1 MRIGKEK
8 SFRRQSG
15 VVPFAR
21 SRLAGRASLGVILA
35 IMCYVAPASLAQE
48 SETRG
53 ALPSAAPPERVTIE
67 LQSRSAPVATAPEA
81 LRFTVRVTPESLA
94 ALFDTDLLPISLRL
108 DSERSAAVAAL
119 SRVSMEA
126 VLDELGDLL
135 QTQYGKRFNPERDLI
150 VVPVAADRRI
160 LVQAPDIFPEGY
172 EGPKHQTVGFLLHDV
187 TEAEYVKLGIR
198 IIQIA
203 RQLIDTGRPEF
214 DRTSQAFI
222 QGLAHREVAQIRDAR
237 RAGNKA
243 DEEAAAIRDR
253 VGKGL
258 GLDGAALQGSGRDGE
273 WLKESR
279 RFSYIIREGEFIQRL
294 RPLVERINRDMEI
307 AGYRPPSALDK
318 PGIHY
323 DPEIGDVEIV
333 LPKSLM
339 RSFLAEADQLERR
352 MAEDAII
359 SIEAVRLTDRDITSG
374 ALASRFRGQF
384 QGTHD
389 YDPGYGDRRVLNE
402 AGLNSLLAV
411 ANQQLQVRT
420 LNGIATGMFPAGT
433 APVSIAAPTLPPP
446 RPGGVTTIGTEFSA
460 GADDLFFD
468 GREQVA
474 GFSYIGPDGI
484 RHSLTSEVVDSLR
497 EFWDRIERNLIVH
510 KIKKTDVLTE
520 YTVPVGPNT
529 NTYKG
534 IAALISQEN
543 QQQVV
548 ATGTGAISKIEA
560 TAGTWLI
567 IEDFNISPIPGSST
581 TLTEEERT
589 DLVSRVQLTM
599 FLRDA
604 NMPGDLKQRML
615 ASRSN
620 EELRAI
626 LNDVFRQY
634 RNRHVRPGRD
644 ARTYD
649 EVFQDRYSEAIED
662 AAIRKKEA
670 NSSISLT
677 FYSSQGN
684 IIQQAGAT
692 QLGDANDLTSF
703 TTELGPNQV
712 TPISSFFTK
721 SGSGATGTS
730 PLTGADRGERV
741 DEEKTMTHLLIRARF
756 PTSDRERKDR
766 DEGRHLG
773 YFQLP
778 VQRDPASTVD
788 VPFLSS
794 SEHPS
799 ERLAKL
805 RVGLSFENLDP
816 NRVRRPL
823 SAFNPNRF
831 PGDVPED
838 IFKIASTR
846 YGMMQRIIAD
856 SPGASP
862 TLATEYRERFIVEV
876 RSLLEYDRD
885 FFDSPNFA
893 LRNMSQWNRPDRI
906 VMALNNSPNRFALK
920 RLVQILDELGGKLVT
935 DAYVADFLA
944 VSPRT
949 RWPEPRRVRSISD
962 DDLRSLRR
970 DVAAHYLRL
979 AEACGDAFLEAISR
993 MLGLGTYQSRD
1004 QVILESGPFRGYQDL
1019 VVFDNS
1025 GTRHGSEQEYQAA
1038 RETFLFLRSGG
1049 REGRGLFEKSFVGLD
1064 DMDEDQRKLIYLG
1077 PDILADMM
1085 PDGGKHDD

>member
-1 MRIGKEK
+1 MRIGKVKLSARLREFP
-8 SFRRQSG
+8 SRRFIRNKR
-15 VVPFAR
+15 VVSLCIAAAFWGPT
-21 SRLAGRASLGVILA
+21 LRAVAEDPATPGA
-35 IMCYVAPASLAQE
+35 NPQTKAPA
-48 SETRG
+48 
-53 ALPSAAPPERVTIE
+53 ERLTIE
-67 LQSRSAPVATAPEA
+67 LQPREQAAAAPQPM
-81 LRFTVRVTPESLA
+81 RFTVRITPDSLA
-94 ALFDTDLLPISLRL
+94 ALYETDLLPMSLRIE
-108 DSERSAAVAAL
+108 SEQAAAL
-119 SRVSMEA
+119 AALRRVSMDA

-135 QTQYGKRFNPERDLI
+135 RREYPKRFDADRDLI
-150 VVPVAADRRI
+150 IVPVPADRRI

-187 TEAEYVKLGIR
+187 SEAEHVKLGIR

-222 QGLAHREVAQIRDAR
+222 QALAHREVAQIRDAR
-237 RAGNKA
+237 RVGTRA
-243 DEEAAAIRDR
+243 DEEAAAIRER
-253 VGKGL
+253 VGKAL
-258 GLDGAALQGSGRDGE
+258 MLEGAAVEGSGRNGD

-294 RPLVERINRDMEI
+294 KPLVEKINREMDI

-333 LPKSLM
+333 LPKAMM

-374 ALASRFRGQF
+374 ALASRFRGQW
-384 QGTHD
+384 QGVHD
-389 YDPGYGDRRVLNE
+389 YDPGVSQKTIFRE
-402 AGLNSLLAV
+402 IGLNSLLAV

-420 LNGIATGMFPAGT
+420 LQGIANGALPAGT
-433 APVSIAAPTLPPP
+433 TPVAIAPPTLPALPTATS
-446 RPGGVTTIGTEFSA
+446 TTIGTEFSA

-474 GFSYIGPDGI
+474 GFSYIGPDGV
-484 RHSLTSEVVDSLR
+484 RHMLTSEVVDSLR
-497 EFWDRIERNLIVH
+497 QFWDRIERNLIVH

-567 IEDFNISPIPGSST
+567 IEGFNISPIPGSST

-604 NMPGDLKQRML
+604 NMPAELKQRML
-615 ASRSN
+615 SSRTN

-626 LNDVFRQY
+626 LTDVFRQY
-634 RNRHVRPGRD
+634 RGRTVRPGRD

-649 EVFQDRYSEAIED
+649 DVFQNRYEEAIED

-684 IIQQAGAT
+684 IIQQAGST

-730 PLTGADRGERV
+730 PLTGADRGERL

-805 RVGLSFENLDP
+805 RVGLEFEILDP

-823 SAFNPNRF
+823 SPFNPNRF
-831 PGDVPED
+831 PGDVPPE
-838 IFKIASTR
+838 IFELAATR
-846 YGMMQRIIAD
+846 YGMVQRIIAD

-876 RSLLEYDRD
+876 RSLLEFDRD

-906 VMALNNSPNRFALK
+906 VLALNNSPNRFALQ
-920 RLVQILDELGGKLVT
+920 RLVQILDELGTKLVP
-935 DAYVADFLA
+935 DRYVVDFLA
-944 VSPRT
+944 VSPKT
-949 RWPEPRRVRSISD
+949 RWPEPRRVYPMGEE
-962 DDLRSLRR
+962 DLRTLRR

-979 AEACGDAFLEAISR
+979 VEAFGDAFLEAISR
-993 MLGLGTYQSRD
+993 MMGLGTYQSRD
-1004 QVILESGPFRGYQDL
+1004 EDVLKAGPFRGYQDL

-1025 GTRHGSEQEYQAA
+1025 GTRNGAA
-1038 RETFLFLRSGG
+1038 ERYREAHDRFLFLRSGG
-1049 REGRGLFEKSFVGLD
+1049 RDGKGLFAKSFISVD
-1064 DMDEDQRKLIYLG
+1064 DMEPANRKLVYLG
-1077 PDILADMM
+1077 PDIIADTH
-1085 PDGGKHDD
+1085 PKHAGYDK

>member
-1 MRIGKEK
+1 MRIGKVTP
-8 SFRRQSG
+8 STRLR
-15 VVPFAR
+15 
-21 SRLAGRASLGVILA
+21 RLAPRRRSATLA
-35 IMCYVAPASLAQE
+35 AVTVVAVAFA
-48 SETRG
+48 
-53 ALPSAAPPERVTIE
+53 ALPRAFGDEAAQKPSPNQGAVPSDRVTIE
-67 LQSRSAPVATAPEA
+67 LQPHAKPAPAPEPM
-81 LRFTVRVTPESLA
+81 RFTVRITPESLA
-94 ALFDTDLLPISLRL
+94 ALYETDLLPTSLRL
-108 DSERSAAVAAL
+108 AGEKSAALAAL
-119 SRVSMEA
+119 SRVSMDA
-126 VLDELGDLL
+126 VLDELDDVLEK
-135 QTQYGKRFNPERDLI
+135 QYGKQFDPERDLI
-150 VVPVAADRRI
+150 VVPVPADRRI

-187 TEAEYVKLGIR
+187 TEAEHVKLAIR
-198 IIQIA
+198 IIQVA

-222 QGLAHREVAQIRDAR
+222 QALAHREVVQIRDAR
-237 RAGNKA
+237 RAGNRA
-243 DEEAAAIRDR
+243 DDEAAAIRAR
-253 VGKGL
+253 VAKAL
-258 GLDGAALQGSGRDGE
+258 KLEGAAAEGSGRTGD

-279 RFSYIIREGEFIQRL
+279 RFSYIIRDGEFIKRL
-294 RPLVERINRDMEI
+294 RPLVDKINRELEI

-318 PGIHY
+318 PGINY
-323 DPEIGDVEIV
+323 DPEIGDVEVV
-333 LPKSLM
+333 LPKSMM

-374 ALASRFRGQF
+374 ALASRFRGQW
-384 QGTHD
+384 QGVHD
-389 YDPGYGDRRVLNE
+389 ANPGFTQKRLLHEV
-402 AGLNSLLAV
+402 GLNSLLAV

-420 LNGIATGMFPAGT
+420 LQGIANGMLPAGT
-433 APVSIAAPTLPPP
+433 TPVSIAAPTLPPIP
-446 RPGGVTTIGTEFSA
+446 AATSTTIGTEFSA

-468 GREQVA
+468 GREQTA
-474 GFSYIGPDGI
+474 GFSYIGPDGV
-484 RHSLTSEVVDSLR
+484 RHMLTSEVVDSLR
-497 EFWDRIERNLIVH
+497 QFWDRIERNLIVH
-510 KIKKTDVLTE
+510 KIKKTDILTE
-520 YTVPVGPNT
+520 YSVPVGPNT

-589 DLVSRVQLTM
+589 DLISRVQLTM

-604 NMPGDLKQRML
+604 NMPSELKQRML
-615 ASRSN
+615 ASRTN
-620 EELRAI
+620 DELRTI
-626 LNDVFRQY
+626 LNDVFKQY
-634 RNRHVRPGRD
+634 HGRSVRPGRD

-649 EVFQDRYSEAIED
+649 EVFRDRYEEAIED

-684 IIQQAGAT
+684 IIQQAGST

-703 TTELGPNQV
+703 TTELAPNQV

-730 PLTGADRGERV
+730 PLTGADRGERL

-756 PTSDRERKDR
+756 PTSDREKKDR

-778 VQRDPASTVD
+778 VRRDPASTVD

-805 RVGLSFENLDP
+805 RFGLEFEILDP
-816 NRVRRPL
+816 KRVRRPL

-831 PGDVPED
+831 PGDVPPE
-838 IFKIASTR
+838 IFKLASTR
-846 YGMMQRIIAD
+846 YGMIQRIIAD
-856 SPGASP
+856 SPGASA
-862 TLATEYRERFIVEV
+862 TLATDYRERFIVEV
-876 RSLLEYDRD
+876 RSLLEFDGD
-885 FFDSPNFA
+885 FFDAPNFA
-893 LRNMSQWNRPDRI
+893 LRNMSQWNEPERI
-906 VMALNNSPNRFALK
+906 VTALNNSPDRFALH
-920 RLVQILDELGGKLVT
+920 RLIEILDELGAKLVP

-944 VSPRT
+944 VAPKT
-949 RWPEPRRVRSISD
+949 RWPEARRIYPIGKE
-962 DDLRSLRR
+962 DLRSLRR

-979 AEACGDAFLEAISR
+979 IEAYGDAFLEAISR
-993 MLGLGTYQSRD
+993 MLGLGTYQSREED
-1004 QVILESGPFRGYQDL
+1004 LLAEGPFRGYQDL

-1025 GTRHGSEQEYQAA
+1025 GAQNGAVEQYKLAHDA
-1038 RETFLFLRSGG
+1038 FLFLRAGG
-1049 REGRGLFEKSFVGLD
+1049 REGKGLFDKSFVSLD
-1064 DMDEDQRKLIYLG
+1064 DMDDAQRKLVYLG
-1077 PDILADMM
+1077 PDIIAVTH
-1085 PDGGKHDD
+1085 PKRAGYDD

>member
-1 MRIGKEK
+1 MLARAKGRTAIARACAAWVVLLSLVTSAEEPAPGK
-8 SFRRQSG
+8 
-15 VVPFAR
+15 
-21 SRLAGRASLGVILA
+21 
-35 IMCYVAPASLAQE
+35 
-48 SETRG
+48 
-53 ALPSAAPPERVTIE
+53 APPQAGQGERLTIE
-67 LQSRSAPVATAPEA
+67 LQPRQTAPAPEPV
-81 LRFTVRVTPESLA
+81 RFTVRVTPESLA
-94 ALFDTDLLPISLRL
+94 ALFETDLLPISLRL
-108 DSERSAAVAAL
+108 ESEKAAAIASL

-126 VLDELGDLL
+126 VLDELGPLL
-135 QTQYGKRFNPERDLI
+135 RDQYSHRFDPERDLI
-150 VVPVAADRRI
+150 VVPVPTDRRI
-160 LVQAPDIFPEGY
+160 LVQAPDIFPDGY

-187 TEAEYVKLGIR
+187 SEAEYVKLGIR
-198 IIQIA
+198 IIQTA

-222 QGLAHREVAQIRDAR
+222 QGLARREVAEIRDAR
-237 RAGNKA
+237 RAGAKA
-243 DEEAAAIRDR
+243 DEESAAIRQR
-253 VGKGL
+253 VGKAL
-258 GLDGAALQGSGRDGE
+258 KLEGADLEGSGRNGD

-294 RPLVERINRDMEI
+294 CPLVDRINREMDV
-307 AGYRPPSALDK
+307 AGFRPPSSLDK

-323 DPEIGDVEIV
+323 DKEIGDVEIV
-333 LPKSLM
+333 LPKTMM

-374 ALASRFRGQF
+374 ALASRFRGQW

-389 YDPGYGDRRVLNE
+389 YDAGVNQGTVLRE
-402 AGLNSLLAV
+402 VGLNSLLAV

-420 LNGIATGMFPAGT
+420 LQGIASGALPAGT
-433 APVSIAAPTLPPP
+433 TPVAISAPTLPPL
-446 RPGGVTTIGTEFSA
+446 PGATYTTIGTEFSA

-484 RHSLTSEVVDSLR
+484 KHTLTSEVVDSLR

-529 NTYKG
+529 NTYRG

-567 IEDFNISPIPGSST
+567 IEGFNITPIPGSST
-581 TLTEEERT
+581 TLTEEERS
-589 DLVSRVQLTM
+589 DLISRVQLTM

-604 NMPGDLKQRML
+604 NMPSDLKQRML

-620 EELRAI
+620 DELRAI
-626 LNDVFRQY
+626 LTDVFRQY
-634 RNRHVRPGRD
+634 RTRTIRQGRD

-649 EVFQDRYSEAIED
+649 QVFQDRYDEALED

-756 PTSDRERKDR
+756 PTADRERRDR

-778 VQRDPASTVD
+778 VQRDPSSTVD

-805 RVGLSFENLDP
+805 RVGLGFEILDP
-816 NRVRRPL
+816 SRVRRPL
-823 SAFNPNRF
+823 SPFNPNRF

-838 IFKIASTR
+838 VFRLAATR

-862 TLATEYRERFIVEV
+862 TMATDYRERFIVEV

-885 FFDSPNFA
+885 FFDSPNFS
-893 LRNMSQWNRPDRI
+893 LRNMSQWNRPERI
-906 VMALNNSPNRFALK
+906 MLTLDNSPNRFALK
-920 RLVQILDELGGKLVT
+920 RLVQMLDELGQRLVT
-935 DAYVADFLA
+935 DAYALDYLA
-944 VSPRT
+944 VSPKT
-949 RWPEPRRVRSISD
+949 RWPERRRVYPIGEH
-962 DDLRSLRR
+962 DLRMLRR
-970 DVAAHYLRL
+970 DVAAHYLRMG
-979 AEACGDAFLEAISR
+979 EAFGDAFLEAISR

-1004 QVILESGPFRGYQDL
+1004 IDVLESGPFRGYQDL

-1025 GTRHGSEQEYQAA
+1025 GTRNGLTERYEAA
-1038 RETFLFLRSGG
+1038 HDEFLFLRAGG
-1049 REGRGLFEKSFVGLD
+1049 REGQGIFEKSRVSLD
-1064 DMDEDQRKLIYLG
+1064 DMEDANRRLVYLG
-1077 PDILADMM
+1077 PDILTSMESLQPAD
-1085 PDGGKHDD
+1085 D

>member
-1 MRIGKEK
+1 MAPLRLVC
-8 SFRRQSG
+8 
-15 VVPFAR
+15 VVVSIASAGFAEDPP
-21 SRLAGRASLGVILA
+21 
-35 IMCYVAPASLAQE
+35 VATTATSNLNNQ
-48 SETRG
+48 T
-53 ALPSAAPPERVTIE
+53 ERVTIE
-67 LQSRSAPVATAPEA
+67 LQPRQNSAVAPAPV
-81 LRFTVRVTPESLA
+81 RFTVRVTPESLA
-94 ALFDTDLLPISLRL
+94 ALFDTDLLPISIRL
-108 DSERSAAVAAL
+108 ESEKASAIAAL
-119 SRVSMEA
+119 SRVSMES
-126 VLDELGDLL
+126 VLDEIGALL
-135 QTQYGKRFNPERDLI
+135 RDQYHGRFDPERDLI
-150 VVPVAADRRI
+150 VIPVPADRRI
-160 LVQAPDIFPEGY
+160 LVQAPDIFPDGY

-187 TEAEYVKLGIR
+187 SEAEYVKLGIR

-222 QGLAHREVAQIRDAR
+222 QGLARREVAQIRDAR

-243 DEEAAAIRDR
+243 DEEATATRER
-253 VGKGL
+253 VGKAL
-258 GLDGAALQGSGRDGE
+258 TLEGAELQGSGRNGD

-294 RPLVERINRDMEI
+294 RPLVERINREMEI
-307 AGYRPPSALDK
+307 AGYRPPSTLDK

-333 LPKSLM
+333 LPKSMM
-339 RSFLAEADQLERR
+339 RNFLAEADQLERR

-384 QGTHD
+384 QGVHNYNAGINQRTVS
-389 YDPGYGDRRVLNE
+389 RE
-402 AGLNSLLAV
+402 IGLNTLLAV
-411 ANQQLQVRT
+411 ANQQIQVGTLQ
-420 LNGIATGMFPAGT
+420 GIAMGSLPAGT
-433 APVSIAAPTLPPP
+433 VPVSIASPTLPPP
-446 RPGGVTTIGTEFSA
+446 SGPSYTTIGTEFSA

-474 GFSYIGPDGI
+474 GFSYLGPDGI
-484 RHSLTSEVVDSLR
+484 KHTLTSEVVDSLR

-529 NTYKG
+529 NTYRG

-604 NMPGDLKQRML
+604 NMPGDLKLRML
-615 ASRSN
+615 ASRTN
-620 EELRAI
+620 DELRAI
-626 LNDVFRQY
+626 LNDVFKQF
-634 RNRHVRPGRD
+634 RNRAIRQGRD

-649 EVFQDRYSEAIED
+649 QVFQDRYDEALED

-756 PTSDRERKDR
+756 PTADRERKDR

-778 VQRDPASTVD
+778 VQRDPSSTVD

-805 RVGLSFENLDP
+805 RVGLGFEILDSS
-816 NRVRRPL
+816 RIRRPL
-823 SAFNPNRF
+823 SPFNPNRF

-838 IFKIASTR
+838 VFRLASTR

-862 TLATEYRERFIVEV
+862 SMATEYRDRFIVEV

-893 LRNMSQWNRPDRI
+893 LRNMSQWNRPQRI
-906 VMALNNSPNRFALK
+906 VLALNNCPSRFALK
-920 RLVQILDELGGKLVT
+920 RLVEMLDELGDRLVT
-935 DAYVADFLA
+935 DAYAMDYLA
-944 VSPRT
+944 VSPKT
-949 RWPEPRRVRSISD
+949 RWPEARRVYPIGEE
-962 DDLRSLRR
+962 DLRRLRR

-979 AEACGDAFLEAISR
+979 GEAFGDAFLEAISR
-993 MLGLGTYQSRD
+993 MLGLGTYQSREKD
-1004 QVILESGPFRGYQDL
+1004 VLESGPFRGYQDL

-1025 GTRHGSEQEYQAA
+1025 GTRNGAIEQYKAA
-1038 RETFLFLRSGG
+1038 HEEFLFLRSGG
-1049 REGRGLFEKSFVGLD
+1049 REGRGLFEKSYVSLD
-1064 DMDEDQRKLIYLG
+1064 DLDDANRKLIYLG
-1077 PDILADMM
+1077 PDIITAMHPVHAGYDE
-1085 PDGGKHDD
+1085 

>member
-1 MRIGKEK
+1 MPTGKVK
-8 SFRRQSG
+8 LLMY
-15 VVPFAR
+15 P
-21 SRLAGRASLGVILA
+21 RASMSSYFSHASRVFSCVVLTGIVCASIA
-35 IMCYVAPASLAQE
+35 AADGPQVADPATPGSPA
-48 SETRG
+48 
-53 ALPSAAPPERVTIE
+53 ERLTIE
-67 LQSRSAPVATAPEA
+67 LQPRQAIAAAPPA
-81 LRFTVRVTPESLA
+81 LRFTVRVTPESIA
-94 ALFDTDLLPISLRL
+94 ALFETELLPISLRL
-108 DSERSAAVAAL
+108 ESEKAASLSAL

-126 VLDELGDLL
+126 VLDELSDFLL
-135 QTQYGKRFNPERDLI
+135 TQFADRFNPERGLI
-150 VVPVAADRRI
+150 LIPVPADRRF
-160 LVQAPDIFPEGY
+160 LVQAPDIFPDGY

-187 TEAEYVKLGIR
+187 TEAEYVKLSIR
-198 IIQIA
+198 IIQTA
-203 RQLIDTGRPEF
+203 RQLVDTGRPEF
-214 DRTSQAFI
+214 DRTSQAYI
-222 QGLAHREVAQIRDAR
+222 QSLAHREVAQIRDAR
-237 RAGNKA
+237 RAGYKA
-243 DEEAAAIRDR
+243 DEEATSIRER
-253 VGKGL
+253 VGKAL
-258 GLDGAALQGSGRDGE
+258 KLEGAALQGSGRDGD

-279 RFSYIIREGEFIQRL
+279 RFSYIIRDGEFIQRL
-294 RPLVERINRDMEI
+294 KPLVLKINRDLEI
-307 AGYRPPSALDK
+307 AGFRPPSSLDK

-323 DPEIGDVEIV
+323 DPEIGDVEVV
-333 LPKSLM
+333 LPKSMM
-339 RSFLAEADQLERR
+339 RTFLAEADQLERR

-384 QGTHD
+384 QGVHENN
-389 YDPGYGDRRVLNE
+389 PGFSDRRVLRE
-402 AGLNSLLAV
+402 TGLNSLLAV

-420 LNGIATGMFPAGT
+420 LNGIAAGMLPAGT
-433 APVSIAAPTLPPP
+433 VPVAIGTPTLPPP
-446 RPGGVTTIGTEFSA
+446 QASGVTTIGTEFSA

-510 KIKKTDVLTE
+510 KIKKTETLTE

-529 NTYKG
+529 NTYRG

-567 IEDFNISPIPGSST
+567 IESFDITPIPGSST
-581 TLTEEERT
+581 TLTEEERA

-599 FLRDA
+599 FLRDS

-626 LNDVFRQY
+626 LTDVFRQF
-634 RNRHVRPGRD
+634 RRRSIRAGRD
-644 ARTYD
+644 ARTY
-649 EVFQDRYSEAIED
+649 EQVFQDRYAEAIED

-756 PTSDRERKDR
+756 PTADRERADR
-766 DEGRHLG
+766 DEGRHIG

-805 RVGLSFENLDP
+805 RVGLGFEILDP
-816 NRVRRPL
+816 NRIRRPL
-823 SAFNPNRF
+823 SPFNPNRF

-838 IFKIASTR
+838 VFQFASTR

-862 TLATEYRERFIVEV
+862 SLATEYRDRFIVEV

-893 LRNMSQWNRPDRI
+893 LRNMSQWNRPARI
-906 VMALNNSPNRFALK
+906 VLALNNTPNRFALK
-920 RLVQILDELGGKLVT
+920 RLVEMLDELGARLVT
-935 DAYVADFLA
+935 DAYVSEFLA
-944 VSPRT
+944 VSPKT
-949 RWPEPRRVRSISD
+949 SWTEHRRVYPIGTEQ
-962 DDLRSLRR
+962 LQTLRR

-979 AEACGDAFLEAISR
+979 GEAYGDAFLEAISR

-1004 QVILESGPFRGYQDL
+1004 MDILEAGPFRGYQDL

-1025 GTRHGSEQEYQAA
+1025 GTRHGASEQYKSAHDE
-1038 RETFLFLRSGG
+1038 FMFLRSGG
-1049 REGRGLFEKSFVGLD
+1049 RDGKGLFEKSRVSLD
-1064 DMDEDQRKLIYLG
+1064 HMDKANRKLVYLG
-1077 PDILADMM
+1077 PDIIPAVHPGHAGYDN
-1085 PDGGKHDD
+1085 